1 MTEPLLEIEM
11 KFRVPNLAEYEQIA
25 RERLGV
31 EFGAPKREDDL
42 FFRNDALGFPDQGKS
57 LRIRRRDDYLAATF
71 KGPRLD
77 AQTKTREELELP
89 LANAT
94 GSVDDA
100 QREWTTFFERL
111 GFAPAARVV
120 KTRRRASLS
129 YSSREFELTLDW
141 NSTRRKRSYLSLPN
155 PSICVRPRRKAIW
168 RSRWKRRRAS
178 RSTRSNAALRLTGI
192 IGANDRNLGKFGKKA
207 TFLLIISG
215 RFARD

>member
-129 YSSREFELTLDW
+129 YSSREFELTLDVLEGIGVFTEIETTAPRLEFDAAKKVLLELAE
-141 NSTRRKRSYLSLPN
+141 SLDLRASETKSYLAL
-155 PSICVRPRRKAIW
+155 ALE
-168 RSRWKRRRAS
+168 
-178 RSTRSNAALRLTGI
+178 AATGKPI
-192 IGANDRNLGKFGKKA
+192 DEK
-207 TFLLIISG
+207 
-215 RFARD
+215 